1 MKKFYKLLIAFVLV
15 GSFSKAQ
22 VTVSGG
28 STATYSNVNAA
39 FAAINAGTH
48 FGAITISVTANT
60 IEGVIGYL
68 PTPLLASGQGPAN
81 YTSIVLRPT
90 ATATISGDVATGRGV
105 LELDGVDN
113 FIINGDIIGGP
124 IQKDLTISCISPT
137 NSAATA
143 AIRLIGRATLGLG
156 ATNNTITNC
165 NINGN
170 TEGNDG
176 ISGSTVVNSYGIY
189 AGANALNLTTGGLGD
204 NYDNITIS
212 NNEITRAYFGIWI
225 GSTTLNPGDNNL
237 ISENKIGSNTAGQTI
252 TFGGVH
258 VSTLNTSTI
267 TLNEVFKLKT
277 TTSVNSAGI
286 QLAGTSNSIT
296 VSRNK
301 VYEIY
306 NLSTGG
312 WGAYGINLIGGNNHL
327 VVNNVVYD
335 VLTVNYSSTS
345 TTFNAFGIRITTGTG
360 HKIYY
365 NSVNLFGQVNQTTP
379 SATSVCSAAFLVTS
393 TAVTGIEVRNN
404 IFNNTQTSTLSAV
417 TIKKFMSVWFPTSY
431 NFFNATINNNGYNI
445 LNDADHFVGKI
456 GTTNNVNEAATLG
469 AWQLFSQVNNAL
481 NDNNSVP
488 VANAAAP
495 FTSNTNLTIPL
506 NTNYAGESGGVLIPA
521 LGTNIDYN
529 ANVRPLAGINP
540 NTNPDMG
547 AYEFDGVNGIPNDAG
562 INALISPAA
571 NGCYGAS
578 ENVIVAIKNYG
589 TNSITNIP
597 VTLTIAGPIN
607 QTLTGTYTGTIV
619 PTGTFNYT
627 LGTINMSA
635 AGIYTFNAFTTLA
648 GDVTISNDA
657 MSQATR
663 TVIAPSP
670 LPQFVSFTGYTGA
683 NLPTPFPLWNEA
695 AGASVPTGTTS
706 SWTSQTA
713 LNNATNINARLY
725 LSAIAANEWIVG
737 PKILATANTSI
748 SFDAALTLNTINPF
762 TPAIMGSDDKIR
774 VMVSTDC
781 GISYTPIYT
790 VSAANNLGTNFTNFT
805 VPLGAYVGQNIIV
818 AFLAQDGP
826 IDDIEAYYLHLDNIN
841 LYNASPTDAGVSSF
855 ITPGNACYTNAEP
868 VIVTVNNFGTA
879 PISNFTVNAWVS
891 GAVTQTLVGIYSG
904 TLSVLAS
911 GTINLGNVNMT
922 TAGQYSFK
930 GFTSLVGDLN
940 NVNDTNTIIKTA
952 LPLGTL
958 PQSVNFNGYTGANLT
973 TVFPDW
979 REGDGA
985 LLPNGTTSSWINQ
998 ANFPI
1003 TGNTSARVF
1012 LSSAANTEWIVGP
1025 KVLAT
1030 SSTQVSF
1037 DAGLTLGISSPFTS
1051 ATMGSDDKVLLM
1063 VSTNC
1068 GASFAPI
1075 FTISATNSLTPA
1087 FTNFTVSLAAYSGQE
1102 IILGFLATDG
1112 PVDDIESYYFH
1123 LDNINLFNTS
1133 ATDGGV
1139 SAINSPTLNA
1149 CLSTTEAIVVTLTN
1163 YGSGPISNFSVTA
1176 NINGPINTTLVANY
1190 TGTIAPAATAI
1201 FTVGTANMN
1210 SAGVYTINAFTS
1222 IVTDPNGF
1230 NNATVVTATQSP
1242 AFGIS
1247 GNTSICT
1254 SGTASLSLIGAAV
1267 SYTWSTGSNANAI
1280 TVTPSVTTT
1289 YSAIGTGTNGCQV
1302 SAFSTVTVSNPTI
1315 TGLGA
1320 AVCGTTAVGTLT
1332 ANGFAP
1338 VTWYAT
1344 PTPTNPLATGN
1355 TFTATAATTTTYY
1368 AQANSTNTSSI
1379 ATTYSAGNGSNG
1391 NMFDVTALNPITINS
1406 VDVVISSVAV
1416 STVEVWYRFGS
1427 FVGFESSNAGWTSA
1441 GTGTVM
1447 GAGNGN
1453 PVPLNVNLGINIPGG
1468 QTYGIYVTSNG
1479 GATFGYSNGTAVG
1492 NLFSQNSDLSVF
1504 EGKGGSYFGVTIS
1517 TRIWNGNIHYTK
1529 QGCSSP
1535 IIPVTLTVTPSP
1547 AITLVAS
1554 QTSVCPSNSVSIGAT
1569 GANTYTWSTGANGA
1583 LVSVTP
1589 TASTVYT
1596 VSGETTP
1603 GCIGTSSIAIT
1614 TNSVPVVNVASSAS
1628 LICAGQPVNL
1638 TASGASSYVWN
1649 TAATTTVISV
1659 TPSVTTSYTVTG
1671 TAPNTCS
1678 IATVYTQSVS
1688 TCTGVDANTTFSNLI
1703 SIYPNPSNGIITAE
1717 FGFNGEKEILI
1728 TNSVGQLI
1736 KVIKTKNSSEVIDLD
1751 QYAKGIYYVKIMSN
1765 ENSSNYRIIIQ

>member
-1 MKKFYKLLIAFVLV
+1 MRKFYKLLIAFVLV

-165 NINGN
+165 KIIGN

-176 ISGSTVVNSYGIY
+176 ISGSTVTNSYGIY

-212 NNEITRAYFGIWI
+212 DNEITRAYFGIWI
-225 GSTTLNPGDNNL
+225 GNTTLNPGDNNL
-237 ISENKIGSNTAGQTI
+237 ISGNKIGSYLVGQTI
-252 TFGGVH
+252 TLSGIT
-258 VSTLNTSTI
+258 VSSLVTSTI
-267 TLNEVFKLKT
+267 TLNEIFNFNPNT
-277 TTSVNSAGI
+277 TVSPYAVQIAGSS
-286 QLAGTSNSIT
+286 SNSVTI
-296 VSRNK
+296 SRNNIH
-301 VYEIY
+301 EIRSINITSGY
-306 NLSTGG
+306 
-312 WGAYGINLIGGNNHL
+312 GAYGINLNGGNNHL
-327 VVNNVVYD
+327 IVNNVIYD
-335 VLTVNYSSTS
+335 ISGVNYSSTS
-345 TTFNAFGIRITTGTG
+345 TTFNGFGIRLASGTG
-360 HKIYY
+360 HRVYY
-365 NSVNLFGQVNQTTP
+365 NSVNLFGLINIGTA
-379 SATSVCSAAFLVTS
+379 SATSIGSAAFVVTS
-393 TAVTGIEVRNN
+393 NIITGLDIRNN
-404 IFNNTQTSTLSAV
+404 IFNNTQTSTLTA
-417 TIKKFMSVWFPTSY
+417 TTTKKFMSVWFPTSY
-431 NFFNATINNNGYNI
+431 NFLNATINNNGYNI
-445 LNDADHFVGKI
+445 LNDADHFVGKV
-456 GTTNNVNEAATLG
+456 GTTNNVNEASTLA

-481 NDNNSVP
+481 NDVNSIP
-488 VANAAAP
+488 VANTAAP

-529 ANVRPLAGINP
+529 ASVRPLAGINP

-547 AYEFDGVNGIPNDAG
+547 AYEFDGVNGVPNDAG
-562 INALISPAA
+562 INTLVSPAA

-607 QTLTGTYTGTIV
+607 QTLTGTYTGTII

-648 GDVTISNDA
+648 GDVTTNNDA
-657 MSQATR
+657 MAQTIR

-670 LPQFVSFTGYTGA
+670 LPQSIGFTGYTGA
-683 NLPTPFPLWNEA
+683 NLPTFFPLWTEA
-695 AGASVPTGTTS
+695 TGSVVPTGTTS
-706 SWTSQTA
+706 SWTSQNA
-713 LNNATNINARLY
+713 LNGATNVNARVF

-737 PKILATANTSI
+737 PKVTATTTTQI
-748 SFDAALTLNTINPF
+748 SFDAALTLNTVNPF
-762 TPAIMGSDDKIR
+762 APATMGSDDRIR

-781 GISYTPIYT
+781 GVTFAPIFT
-790 VSAANNLGTNFTNFT
+790 INATNNLGTNFTNFT
-805 VPLGAYVGQNIIV
+805 VPLGAYAGQNIIV

-826 IDDIEAYYLHLDNIN
+826 VDDVETYYFQLDNIN
-841 LYNASPTDAGVSSF
+841 LYNASATDAGISAIVSP
-855 ITPGNACYTNAEP
+855 TLNACLGTAEP
-868 VIVTVNNFGTA
+868 IIVTVNNFGTA
-879 PISNFTVNAWVS
+879 S
-891 GAVTQTLVGIYSG
+891 
-904 TLSVLAS
+904 
-911 GTINLGNVNMT
+911 
-922 TAGQYSFK
+922 
-930 GFTSLVGDLN
+930 
-940 NVNDTNTIIKTA
+940 
-952 LPLGTL
+952 
-958 PQSVNFNGYTGANLT
+958 
-973 TVFPDW
+973 
-979 REGDGA
+979 
-985 LLPNGTTSSWINQ
+985 
-998 ANFPI
+998 
-1003 TGNTSARVF
+1003 
-1012 LSSAANTEWIVGP
+1012 
-1025 KVLAT
+1025 
-1030 SSTQVSF
+1030 
-1037 DAGLTLGISSPFTS
+1037 
-1051 ATMGSDDKVLLM
+1051 
-1063 VSTNC
+1063 
-1068 GASFAPI
+1068 
-1075 FTISATNSLTPA
+1075 
-1087 FTNFTVSLAAYSGQE
+1087 
-1102 IILGFLATDG
+1102 
-1112 PVDDIESYYFH
+1112 
-1123 LDNINLFNTS
+1123 
-1133 ATDGGV
+1133 
-1139 SAINSPTLNA
+1139 
-1149 CLSTTEAIVVTLTN
+1149 
-1163 YGSGPISNFSVTA
+1163 ISNFSVTA

-1190 TGTIAPAATAI
+1190 TGTLAANASAN
-1201 FTVGTANMN
+1201 FTIGTANMN
-1210 SAGVYTINAFTS
+1210 LAGIYNVTAFTNLGGDPNAFNNTS
-1222 IVTDPNGF
+1222 
-1230 NNATVVTATQSP
+1230 VVTRTQSP

-1320 AVCGTTAVGTLT
+1320 VVCGTTAVGTLT
-1332 ANGFAP
+1332 ANAFAP
-1338 VTWYAT
+1338 VSWYAT
-1344 PTPTNPLATGN
+1344 PTSTIPLGAGN
-1355 TFTATAATTTTYY
+1355 TFTATAAITTTFY
-1368 AQANSTNTSSI
+1368 AEAVSSSSSSLQ
-1379 ATTYSAGNGSNG
+1379 TTFAGGNGCGGG
-1391 NMFDVTALNPITINS
+1391 NMFDITPTS
-1406 VDVVISSVAV
+1406 GPVVIDSLDINLNGAATY
-1416 STVEVWYRFGS
+1416 TVLLYYKTGTYLGS
-1427 FVGFESSNAGWTSA
+1427 ETTPAAWIAWDTIVVTSA
-1441 GTGTVM
+1441 GPNLPSKIVPLPLSITNNQTTGIFINNYLNYTTGAVTYSNSDITVVT
-1447 GAGNGN
+1447 GAGLCSAFGG
-1453 PVPLNVNLGINIPGG
+1453 VNAGR
-1468 QTYGIYVTSNG
+1468 
-1479 GATFGYSNGTAVG
+1479 AF
-1492 NLFSQNSDLSVF
+1492 
-1504 EGKGGSYFGVTIS
+1504 
-1517 TRIWNGNIHYTK
+1517 NGNIFYSK
-1529 QGCSSP
+1529 PGCTSP
-1535 IIPVTLTVTPSP
+1535 KIPITLTVTPSP

-1614 TNSVPVVNVASSAS
+1614 TNSVPVVNIASSAS
-1628 LICAGQPVNL
+1628 LICAGQSVNL

-1736 KVIKTKNSSEVIDLD
+1736 KVIKTKNSSELIDLD

>member
-1 MKKFYKLLIAFVLV
+1 MRKFYKLLIAFVLV

-60 IEGVIGYL
+60 IEGVTGYL

-124 IQKDLTISCISPT
+124 IQKDLTISCDAANT
-137 NSAATA
+137 VAATA
-143 AIRLIGRATLGLG
+143 AIRFIGRTTLGLG

-165 NINGN
+165 KVIGN

-176 ISGSTVVNSYGIY
+176 VSGSTVVNSYGIY
-189 AGANALNLTTGGLGD
+189 AGANTLNLTTAGLGD

-237 ISENKIGSNTAGQTI
+237 ISGNKIGSNTAGQTI

-277 TTSVNSAGI
+277 TTSVSNAGI

-345 TTFNAFGIRITTGTG
+345 TTWNAFGIRITTGTG

-365 NSVNLFGQVNQTTP
+365 NSVNLFGQVNQTTA

-417 TIKKFMSVWFPTSY
+417 TVKKFMSVWFPTSY
-431 NFFNATINNNGYNI
+431 NFLNATINNNGYNI
-445 LNDADHFVGKI
+445 LNDADHFVGKV
-456 GTTNNVNEAATLG
+456 GTTNNVNEASTLA

-481 NDNNSVP
+481 NDVNSIP
-488 VANAAAP
+488 VANTAAP

-529 ANVRPLAGINP
+529 ASVRPLAGINP

-547 AYEFDGVNGIPNDAG
+547 AYEFDGVNGVPNDAG
-562 INALISPAA
+562 INTLVSPAA

-607 QTLTGTYTGTIV
+607 QTLTGTYTGTII

-648 GDVTISNDA
+648 GDVTTNNDA
-657 MSQATR
+657 MAQTIR

-670 LPQFVSFTGYTGA
+670 LPQSIGFTGYTGA
-683 NLPTPFPLWNEA
+683 NLPTFFPLWTEA
-695 AGASVPTGTTS
+695 TGSVVPTGTTS
-706 SWTSQTA
+706 SWTSQNA
-713 LNNATNINARLY
+713 LNGATNVNARVF

-737 PKILATANTSI
+737 PKVTATTTTQI
-748 SFDAALTLNTINPF
+748 SFDAALTLNTVNPF
-762 TPAIMGSDDKIR
+762 APATMGSDDRIR

-781 GISYTPIYT
+781 GVTFAPIFT
-790 VSAANNLGTNFTNFT
+790 INATNNLGTNFTNFT
-805 VPLGAYVGQNIIV
+805 VPLGAYAGQNIIV

-826 IDDIEAYYLHLDNIN
+826 VDDVETYYFQLDNIN
-841 LYNASPTDAGVSSF
+841 LYNASATDAGISAIVSP
-855 ITPGNACYTNAEP
+855 TLNACLGTAEP
-868 VIVTVNNFGTA
+868 IIVTVNNFGTA
-879 PISNFTVNAWVS
+879 S
-891 GAVTQTLVGIYSG
+891 
-904 TLSVLAS
+904 
-911 GTINLGNVNMT
+911 
-922 TAGQYSFK
+922 
-930 GFTSLVGDLN
+930 
-940 NVNDTNTIIKTA
+940 
-952 LPLGTL
+952 
-958 PQSVNFNGYTGANLT
+958 
-973 TVFPDW
+973 
-979 REGDGA
+979 
-985 LLPNGTTSSWINQ
+985 
-998 ANFPI
+998 
-1003 TGNTSARVF
+1003 
-1012 LSSAANTEWIVGP
+1012 
-1025 KVLAT
+1025 
-1030 SSTQVSF
+1030 
-1037 DAGLTLGISSPFTS
+1037 
-1051 ATMGSDDKVLLM
+1051 
-1063 VSTNC
+1063 
-1068 GASFAPI
+1068 
-1075 FTISATNSLTPA
+1075 
-1087 FTNFTVSLAAYSGQE
+1087 
-1102 IILGFLATDG
+1102 
-1112 PVDDIESYYFH
+1112 
-1123 LDNINLFNTS
+1123 
-1133 ATDGGV
+1133 
-1139 SAINSPTLNA
+1139 
-1149 CLSTTEAIVVTLTN
+1149 
-1163 YGSGPISNFSVTA
+1163 ISNFSVTA

-1190 TGTIAPAATAI
+1190 TGTLAANASAN
-1201 FTVGTANMN
+1201 FTIGTANMN
-1210 SAGVYTINAFTS
+1210 LAGIYNVTAFTNLGGDPNAFNNTS
-1222 IVTDPNGF
+1222 
-1230 NNATVVTATQSP
+1230 VVTRTQSP

-1320 AVCGTTAVGTLT
+1320 AVCGTNAVGTLT

-1368 AQANSTNTSSI
+1368 AQAISNNTSSI

-1427 FVGFESSNAGWTSA
+1427 FVGFESSNTGWTSA

-1614 TNSVPVVNVASSAS
+1614 TNSVPVVNIASSAS
-1628 LICAGQPVNL
+1628 LICAGQSVNL

-1717 FGFNGEKEILI
+1717 FGFYGEKEILI

>member
-237 ISENKIGSNTAGQTI
+237 ISGNKIGSNTAGQTI

-365 NSVNLFGQVNQTTP
+365 NSVNLFGQVNQTTIG
-379 SATSVCSAAFLVTS
+379 ATSVCSAAFLVTS
-393 TAVTGIEVRNN
+393 VAVTGIEVRNN

-417 TIKKFMSVWFPTSY
+417 TFKKFMSVWFPTSY

-891 GAVTQTLVGIYSG
+891 GAVTQTLVGTYSG

-940 NVNDTNTIIKTA
+940 NVNDTTTIIKTA

-1332 ANGFAP
+1332 ANAFAP
-1338 VTWYAT
+1338 VSWYAT
-1344 PTPTNPLATGN
+1344 PTSTIPLGTGN
-1355 TFTATAATTTTYY
+1355 TFTATAATTTTFY
-1368 AQANSTNTSSI
+1368 AEAVSSSSSSLQ
-1379 ATTYSAGNGSNG
+1379 TTFAGGNGCGGG
-1391 NMFDVTALNPITINS
+1391 NMFDITPTS
-1406 VDVVISSVAV
+1406 GPVVIDSLDINLNGAATYTVLLYYKTGTYLGSETTPAAWIAWDTIVVTGAGPNLPSKIVPLPLSITNNQTTGIFINNYLNYTTGAV
-1416 STVEVWYRFGS
+1416 TYSNSDITVVTGAGLCSAFGG
-1427 FVGFESSNAGWTSA
+1427 VNAGR
-1441 GTGTVM
+1441 
-1447 GAGNGN
+1447 
-1453 PVPLNVNLGINIPGG
+1453 
-1468 QTYGIYVTSNG
+1468 
-1479 GATFGYSNGTAVG
+1479 
-1492 NLFSQNSDLSVF
+1492 VF
-1504 EGKGGSYFGVTIS
+1504 
-1517 TRIWNGNIHYTK
+1517 NGNIFYSK
-1529 QGCSSP
+1529 PGCTSP
-1535 IIPVTLTVTPSP
+1535 KIPITLTVTPSP

-1628 LICAGQPVNL
+1628 LICAGQSVNL

>member
-1 MKKFYKLLIAFVLV
+1 MRKFYKLLIAFVLV

-165 NINGN
+165 KIIGN

-176 ISGSTVVNSYGIY
+176 ISGSTVINSYGIY

-212 NNEITRAYFGIWI
+212 NNDITRAYFGIWI

-237 ISENKIGSNTAGQTI
+237 ISGNKIGSYLVGQTI
-252 TFGGVH
+252 TLSGIT
-258 VSTLNTSTI
+258 VSSLVTSTI
-267 TLNEVFKLKT
+267 TLNEVFNFNPNTLV
-277 TTSVNSAGI
+277 SPYAVQIAGSS
-286 QLAGTSNSIT
+286 SNSVTI
-296 VSRNK
+296 SRNNIH
-301 VYEIY
+301 EIRSINITSGY
-306 NLSTGG
+306 
-312 WGAYGINLIGGNNHL
+312 GAYGINLNGGNNHL
-327 VVNNVVYD
+327 IVNNVIYD
-335 VLTVNYSSTS
+335 ISGVNYSSTS
-345 TTFNAFGIRITTGTG
+345 TTFNGFGIRLASGTG
-360 HKIYY
+360 HRVYY
-365 NSVNLFGQVNQTTP
+365 NSVNLFGLINLGTA
-379 SATSVCSAAFLVTS
+379 SATSIGSAAFVVTS
-393 TAVTGIEVRNN
+393 NIITGLDIRNN
-404 IFNNTQTSTLSAV
+404 IFNNTQTSTLTA
-417 TIKKFMSVWFPTSY
+417 TTTKKFMSVWFPTTY
-431 NFFNATINNNGYNI
+431 NFLNATINNNAYNT
-445 LNDADHFVGKI
+445 LNDADHFVGKVGI
-456 GTTNNVNEAATLG
+456 TNNVNEAATLG

-506 NTNYAGESGGVLIPA
+506 NTNYGGESGGVLIPA

-529 ANVRPLAGINP
+529 ASVRPLAGINP

-589 TNSITNIP
+589 NNSITNIP

-891 GAVTQTLVGIYSG
+891 GAVTQTLVGTYSG

-940 NVNDTNTIIKTA
+940 DVNDTTTIIRTA

-1123 LDNINLFNTS
+1123 VDNINLFNTS

-1222 IVTDPNGF
+1222 VVTDPNGF
-1230 NNATVVTATQSP
+1230 NN
-1242 AFGIS
+1242 
-1247 GNTSICT
+1247 
-1254 SGTASLSLIGAAV
+1254 
-1267 SYTWSTGSNANAI
+1267 W
-1280 TVTPSVTTT
+1280 
-1289 YSAIGTGTNGCQV
+1289 
-1302 SAFSTVTVSNPTI
+1302 
-1315 TGLGA
+1315 
-1320 AVCGTTAVGTLT
+1320 TTA
-1332 ANGFAP
+1332 P
-1338 VTWYAT
+1338 R
-1344 PTPTNPLATGN
+1344 P
-1355 TFTATAATTTTYY
+1355 
-1368 AQANSTNTSSI
+1368 
-1379 ATTYSAGNGSNG
+1379 SA
-1391 NMFDVTALNPITINS
+1391 L
-1406 VDVVISSVAV
+1406 
-1416 STVEVWYRFGS
+1416 
-1427 FVGFESSNAGWTSA
+1427 
-1441 GTGTVM
+1441 
-1447 GAGNGN
+1447 
-1453 PVPLNVNLGINIPGG
+1453 
-1468 QTYGIYVTSNG
+1468 
-1479 GATFGYSNGTAVG
+1479 
-1492 NLFSQNSDLSVF
+1492 
-1504 EGKGGSYFGVTIS
+1504 
-1517 TRIWNGNIHYTK
+1517 
-1529 QGCSSP
+1529 
-1535 IIPVTLTVTPSP
+1535 
-1547 AITLVAS
+1547 
-1554 QTSVCPSNSVSIGAT
+1554 
-1569 GANTYTWSTGANGA
+1569 
-1583 LVSVTP
+1583 
-1589 TASTVYT
+1589 
-1596 VSGETTP
+1596 
-1603 GCIGTSSIAIT
+1603 
-1614 TNSVPVVNVASSAS
+1614 
-1628 LICAGQPVNL
+1628 
-1638 TASGASSYVWN
+1638 
-1649 TAATTTVISV
+1649 
-1659 TPSVTTSYTVTG
+1659 
-1671 TAPNTCS
+1671 
-1678 IATVYTQSVS
+1678 
-1688 TCTGVDANTTFSNLI
+1688 
-1703 SIYPNPSNGIITAE
+1703 
-1717 FGFNGEKEILI
+1717 
-1728 TNSVGQLI
+1728 
-1736 KVIKTKNSSEVIDLD
+1736 
-1751 QYAKGIYYVKIMSN
+1751 
-1765 ENSSNYRIIIQ
+1765 

>member
-124 IQKDLTISCISPT
+124 VQKDLTISCAAANNI
-137 NSAATA
+137 AATA

-156 ATNNTITNC
+156 ATNNTVTNC
-165 NINGN
+165 KIIGN

-176 ISGSTVVNSYGIY
+176 VSGSTVVNSYGIY
-189 AGANALNLTTGGLGD
+189 AGTNVLNLTTGGLGD

-212 NNEITRAYFGIWI
+212 NNDITRAYFGVWI
-225 GSTTLNPGDNNL
+225 GNTTLNPGDNNL
-237 ISENKIGSNTAGQTI
+237 ISGNKIGSYLVGQTI
-252 TFGGVH
+252 TLSGIT
-258 VSTLNTSTI
+258 VSSLVTSTI
-267 TLNEVFKLKT
+267 TLNEIFNFNPNT
-277 TTSVNSAGI
+277 TVSPYAVQIAGSS
-286 QLAGTSNSIT
+286 SNSVTI
-296 VSRNK
+296 SRNNIH
-301 VYEIY
+301 EIRSINITSGY
-306 NLSTGG
+306 
-312 WGAYGINLIGGNNHL
+312 GAYGINLAGGNNHL
-327 VVNNVVYD
+327 IVNNVIYD
-335 VLTVNYSSTS
+335 ISGVNYSSTS
-345 TTFNAFGIRITTGTG
+345 TTFNGFGIRLASGTG
-360 HKIYY
+360 HRVYY
-365 NSVNLFGQVNQTTP
+365 NSVNLFGLINIGTA
-379 SATSVCSAAFLVTS
+379 SATSIGSAAFVVTS
-393 TAVTGIEVRNN
+393 NIITGLDIRNN
-404 IFNNTQTSTLSAV
+404 IFNNTQTSTLTA
-417 TIKKFMSVWFPTSY
+417 TTTKKFMSVWFPTSY

-506 NTNYAGESGGVLIPA
+506 NTNYGGESGGVLIPA

-529 ANVRPLAGINP
+529 ASVRPLAGINP

-635 AGIYTFNAFTTLA
+635 AGIYTFNAFTTLP
-648 GDVTISNDA
+648 GDVTTSNDA

-940 NVNDTNTIIKTA
+940 NVNDTTTIIRTA

-1332 ANGFAP
+1332 ANAFAP
-1338 VTWYAT
+1338 VSWYAT
-1344 PTPTNPLATGN
+1344 PTSTIPLGTGN
-1355 TFTATAATTTTYY
+1355 TFTATAATTTTFY
-1368 AQANSTNTSSI
+1368 AEAVSSSSSSLQ
-1379 ATTYSAGNGSNG
+1379 TTFAGGNGCGGG
-1391 NMFDVTALNPITINS
+1391 NMFDITPTS
-1406 VDVVISSVAV
+1406 GPVVIDSLDINLNGAATYTVLLYYKTGTYLGSETTPAAWIAWDTIVVTGAGPNLPSKIVPLPLSITNNQTTGIFINNYLNYTTGAV
-1416 STVEVWYRFGS
+1416 TYSNSDITVVTGAGLCSAFGG
-1427 FVGFESSNAGWTSA
+1427 VNAGR
-1441 GTGTVM
+1441 
-1447 GAGNGN
+1447 
-1453 PVPLNVNLGINIPGG
+1453 
-1468 QTYGIYVTSNG
+1468 
-1479 GATFGYSNGTAVG
+1479 
-1492 NLFSQNSDLSVF
+1492 VF
-1504 EGKGGSYFGVTIS
+1504 
-1517 TRIWNGNIHYTK
+1517 NGNIFYSK
-1529 QGCSSP
+1529 PGCTSP
-1535 IIPVTLTVTPSP
+1535 KIPITLTVTPSP

-1614 TNSVPVVNVASSAS
+1614 TNSVPVVNIASSAS
-1628 LICAGQPVNL
+1628 LICAGQSVNL

>member
-60 IEGVIGYL
+60 IEGVTGYL

-176 ISGSTVVNSYGIY
+176 ISGSTVINSYGIY

-237 ISENKIGSNTAGQTI
+237 ISGNKIGSNTAGQTI

-891 GAVTQTLVGIYSG
+891 GAVTQTLVGTYSG

-940 NVNDTNTIIKTA
+940 NVNDTTTIIKTA

-1003 TGNTSARVF
+1003 TGNTNARVF

-1332 ANGFAP
+1332 ANAFAP
-1338 VTWYAT
+1338 VSWYAT
-1344 PTPTNPLATGN
+1344 PTSTIPLGTGN
-1355 TFTATAATTTTYY
+1355 TFTATAATTTTFY
-1368 AQANSTNTSSI
+1368 AEAVSSSSSSLQ
-1379 ATTYSAGNGSNG
+1379 TTFAGGNGCGGG
-1391 NMFDVTALNPITINS
+1391 NMFDITPTS
-1406 VDVVISSVAV
+1406 GPVVIDSLDINLNGAATYTVLLYYKTGTYLGSETTPAAWIAWDTIVVTGAGPNLPSKIVPLPLSITNNQTTGIFINNYLNYTTGAV
-1416 STVEVWYRFGS
+1416 TYSNSDITVVTGAGLCSAFGG
-1427 FVGFESSNAGWTSA
+1427 VNAGR
-1441 GTGTVM
+1441 
-1447 GAGNGN
+1447 
-1453 PVPLNVNLGINIPGG
+1453 
-1468 QTYGIYVTSNG
+1468 
-1479 GATFGYSNGTAVG
+1479 
-1492 NLFSQNSDLSVF
+1492 VF
-1504 EGKGGSYFGVTIS
+1504 
-1517 TRIWNGNIHYTK
+1517 NGNIFYSK
-1529 QGCSSP
+1529 PGCTSP
-1535 IIPVTLTVTPSP
+1535 KIPITLTVTPSP

-1717 FGFNGEKEILI
+1717 FVFNGEKEILI